1 MSSHSS
7 TSIIKFADDTV
18 VLGLINNDDETAYL
32 DEVERLTSQLIF
44 ELGHMSLNNFRTLNE
59 CNTENACNV
68 KSLNEVIS
76 VFTLQNKSSPCHL
89 RAVANWMLR
98 LAVDSS

>member
-1 MSSHSS
+1 MQCSEKYPCYS
-7 TSIIKFADDTV
+7 T
-18 VLGLINNDDETAYL
+18 
-32 DEVERLTSQLIF
+32 QLIF

-68 KSLNEVIS
+68 NQLNEVIS